1 MKCQLLLLI
10 FLLLAG
16 ASGCKSET
24 QSSSSKNLA
33 YEMIFVQGGS
43 YYKTNNSGKGENI
56 VTINSF
62 YVGRDEVSQELWTS
76 VMGEN
81 PSYNQGQSRPVESV
95 SYEDVIDFIDRL
107 NELTGE
113 EYRLPTNAE
122 WEFAARG
129 GTQSYSYWELAEK
142 RSSEI
147 DILGDELPNPNE
159 LGIYNMTTSVCE
171 WVSDKYSEDYYE
183 RDNPQ
188 GPKITFWHP
197 SYCFRGGYF
206 GDNTMKVIRTTFHG
220 DKESFVYEWLGF
232 RLAKSIN

>member
-1 MKCQLLLLI
+1 
-10 FLLLAG
+10 
-16 ASGCKSET
+16 
-24 QSSSSKNLA
+24 
-33 YEMIFVQGGS
+33 MIFVQGGS
-43 YYKTNNSGKGENI
+43 YYKTNNSGEGEKI
-56 VTINSF
+56 VTIKSF
-62 YVGRDEVSQELWTS
+62 YIGRDEVSQELWTS

-81 PSYNQGQSRPVESV
+81 PSCNQGQSRPVESV

-107 NELTGE
+107 NDLTGE

-122 WEFAARG
+122 WEYAARG
-129 GTQSYSYWELAEK
+129 GNQSHSYWELAEK
-142 RSSEI
+142 TSSDSEI

-171 WVSDKYSEDYYE
+171 WVSDKYSKDYYE

-197 SYCFRGGYF
+197 SYCFRGGLF
-206 GDNTMKVIRTTFHG
+206 GHNYMGQIRTTFSG